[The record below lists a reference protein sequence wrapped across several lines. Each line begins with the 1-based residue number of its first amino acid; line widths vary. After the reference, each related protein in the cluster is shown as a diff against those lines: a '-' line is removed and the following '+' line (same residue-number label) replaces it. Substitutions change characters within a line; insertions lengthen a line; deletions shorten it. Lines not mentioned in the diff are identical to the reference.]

1 MRVGSGV
8 GKNRIRRAQQPHQR
22 LDRQRAEDH
31 KQYTEDDGQCET
43 GGSNRIRLF
52 LLLRAQLRADQAQGA
67 HANTEAYRLDNRHQ
81 GKYNADGSGSAGSD
95 LRYKVG
101 ISGIVDRTHKL
112 AACRRNRHGS
122 DQTRDRRLGHTPMLF
137 FFCIIHS
144 ITSLH

>member
-52 LLLRAQLRADQAQGA
+52 LPPLRAQLRADQAQGA

-101 ISGIVDRTHKL
+101 IERY
-112 AACRRNRHGS
+112 CRSYSQAGCMS
-122 DQTRDRRLGHTPMLF
+122 
-137 FFCIIHS
+137 
-144 ITSLH
+144 